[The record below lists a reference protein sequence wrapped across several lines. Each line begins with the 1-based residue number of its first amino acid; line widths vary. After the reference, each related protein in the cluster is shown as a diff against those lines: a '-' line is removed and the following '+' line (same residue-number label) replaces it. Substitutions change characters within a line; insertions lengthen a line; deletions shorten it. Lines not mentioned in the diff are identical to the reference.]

1 MAVSE
6 SEAKPAAGGPPV
18 DAQHHRALLLVID
31 AGRTLLENGGEVFR
45 VQQTMQI
52 MAQSLGIGEFNVY
65 VLANGI
71 FVSSRGRS
79 EIRHVPATAIHLGRV
94 EAVNE
99 LSRELAA
106 GKLDLEGAEARLA
119 DIRALPTRR
128 VLTLAAASAAG
139 SACFAW
145 LFGGF
150 FAEAAVALL
159 AGTAESL
166 LSQLCRRRGLSR
178 IFTDILAA
186 AAGTAVA
193 LFCRTMFLPALDA
206 DTAIIGALMVLTP
219 GVALTM
225 GVRDIIN
232 GDYLSG
238 AIRLLDALL
247 VAGCLACG
255 VGVAYTLGRLM
266 LGVTL

>member
-6 SEAKPAAGGPPV
+6 SEAKPAAGGPPA

-128 VLTLAAASAAG
+128 VG
-139 SACFAW
+139 H
-145 LFGGF
+145 
-150 FAEAAVALL
+150 
-159 AGTAESL
+159 
-166 LSQLCRRRGLSR
+166 
-178 IFTDILAA
+178 
-186 AAGTAVA
+186 
-193 LFCRTMFLPALDA
+193 
-206 DTAIIGALMVLTP
+206 
-219 GVALTM
+219 
-225 GVRDIIN
+225 
-232 GDYLSG
+232 
-238 AIRLLDALL
+238 
-247 VAGCLACG
+247 
-255 VGVAYTLGRLM
+255 
-266 LGVTL
+266 

>member
-1 MAVSE
+1 MSWP
-6 SEAKPAAGGPPV
+6 PANWIWKAPRP
-18 DAQHHRALLLVID
+18 
-31 AGRTLLENGGEVFR
+31 
-45 VQQTMQI
+45 
-52 MAQSLGIGEFNVY
+52 
-65 VLANGI
+65 
-71 FVSSRGRS
+71 
-79 EIRHVPATAIHLGRV
+79 
-94 EAVNE
+94 
-99 LSRELAA
+99 
-106 GKLDLEGAEARLA
+106 RLA

-225 GVRDIIN
+225 GVRTSSTGTIFRAP
-232 GDYLSG
+232 S
-238 AIRLLDALL
+238 
-247 VAGCLACG
+247 ACWTRCWWR
-255 VGVAYTLGRLM
+255 AAWPAAWAWPTRWAA
-266 LGVTL
+266 

>member
-1 MAVSE
+1 MAVSDAE
-6 SEAKPAAGGPPV
+6 EKSAGAPPRGV
-18 DAQHHRALLLVID
+18 EYRRALLLVID
-31 AGRTLLENGGEVFR
+31 VGSTLLENGGEVFR

-52 MAQSLGIGEFNVY
+52 MARSLGFTDFNVY

-71 FVSSRGRS
+71 FVSSHGRT
-79 EIRHVPATAIHLGRV
+79 EIRHVPATATHLGRV

-106 GKLDLEGAEARLA
+106 GRLDLPGAEARLA
-119 DIRALPTRR
+119 EIRAMPTRR
-128 VLTLAAASAAG
+128 AAALIAASAAG
-139 SACFAW
+139 SACFAY

-150 FAEAAVALL
+150 LAEAAVAFA
-159 AGTAESL
+159 AGAAESL
-166 LSQLCRRRGLSR
+166 FSQLCRRKGISR
-178 IFTDILAA
+178 IFSDILSA

-193 LFCRTMFLPALDA
+193 IFCRSLLLPDMNAN
-206 DTAIIGALMVLTP
+206 TAIIGALMVLTP

-255 VGVAYTLGRLM
+255 VALAYTAAHVLW
-266 LGVTL
+266 GVTL